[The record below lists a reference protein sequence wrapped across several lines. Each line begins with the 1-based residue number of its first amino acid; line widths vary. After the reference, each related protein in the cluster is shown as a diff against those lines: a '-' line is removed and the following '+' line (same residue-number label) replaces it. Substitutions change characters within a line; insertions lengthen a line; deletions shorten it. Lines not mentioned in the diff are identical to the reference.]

1 MSGYTLG
8 VGMRLR
14 RWIRVALSLA
24 GVALITLVYSRV
36 VSVNPTTVA
45 MSYLVLI
52 LLIASRWEMAEAT
65 VASLVATVAFNV
77 FFLPPVGQLTI
88 ADPQNW
94 VSFLA
99 FTATAIVASQL
110 SGRARQRTVEAV
122 ARQSDLERLYALSR
136 SLLLS
141 EERTA
146 FSAEIAQRIAE
157 TFGAA
162 GAAVFDRRADTIAW
176 GGRVEAR
183 NLEGTLREVGRQAT
197 TILDASGAVVTA
209 IRLGGAPI
217 GSLAIIGVALS
228 DTVLQSISNLAAI
241 ALERA
246 RGQEATARAEA
257 ARQSSELR
265 TAVLDAVAHEFK
277 TPLTSMTAA
286 ASDLRSR
293 LPAADPAHE
302 LAVILNEE
310 LERLQAIVSDA
321 IRKLRIDSGDFAL
334 HRERVTLSALVEAT
348 LRDFQQS
355 LDGHSLVN
363 RVPASVVVE
372 ADRELLQL
380 ALKQLLD
387 NALKYSPPTSRIEI
401 EATANGAVT
410 ITVRNSGPA
419 IAEPEQ
425 ARLFERFY
433 RGTQARHTTGT
444 GMGLAIVQQIVQAHG
459 GSIAVSS
466 TPESGTAFTL
476 TLLRSAMP

>member
-1 MSGYTLG
+1 MH
-8 VGMRLR
+8 LR

-45 MSYLVLI
+45 MSYLVVI
-52 LLIASRWEMAEAT
+52 LLIASRWELAEAT
-65 VASLVATVAFNV
+65 VASLVATIAFNV

-94 VSFLA
+94 VSFVA

-110 SGRARQRTVEAV
+110 SGRTRQRTVEAL

-141 EERTA
+141 EERTS
-146 FSAEIAQRIAE
+146 FSAQIAQRIAE

-176 GGRVEAR
+176 GGRAEAR

-197 TILDASGAVVTA
+197 TVHDASGAVVTA

-217 GSLAIIGVALS
+217 GSLAIVGVTLG

-265 TAVLDAVAHEFK
+265 TTVLDAVAHELK

-286 ASDLRSR
+286 AGDLLSR
-293 LPAADPAHE
+293 LPSADPAHE
-302 LAVILNEE
+302 LAVIINED

-321 IRKLRIDSGDFAL
+321 IRQLRVDSGDFAL
-334 HRERVTLSALVEAT
+334 HRERVSLSGLVEAT
-348 LRDFQQS
+348 LRDFQQN
-355 LDGHSLVN
+355 LDGHSLVS
-363 RVPASVVVE
+363 RVPASLVVE
-372 ADRELLQL
+372 ADRELLRL

-419 IAEPEQ
+419 IAESEQ

-433 RGTQARHTTGT
+433 RGAQARHTAGT
-444 GMGLAIVQQIVQAHG
+444 GMGLAIVRQIMEAHG

-466 TPESGTAFTL
+466 TPEAGTAFTL
-476 TLLRSAMP
+476 ILPRSAAP